1 MAVENIFEYATRK
14 KVRFSY
20 KGSIST
26 EDLWDLSLTE
36 LDKIF
41 KGLNERVRQN
51 QEESLLERKEKSQ
64 EEELLDV
71 QVALVRHIV
80 SVKLEEA
87 EERKRQA
94 ERKEQKQRILAVIAE
109 KQDEALKGSSIAEL
123 QKMLEDLGE

>member
-26 EDLWDLSLTE
+26 EDLWDLSLTD

-109 KQDEALKGSSIAEL
+109 KQDEALKGSSIADL

>member
-1 MAVENIFEYATRK
+1 M
-14 KVRFSY
+14 
-20 KGSIST
+20 
-26 EDLWDLSLTE
+26 
-36 LDKIF
+36 
-41 KGLNERVRQN
+41 
-51 QEESLLERKEKSQ
+51 
-64 EEELLDV
+64 
-71 QVALVRHIV
+71 ALVRHIV

>member
-14 KVRFSY
+14 KVRFPY

-41 KGLNERVRQN
+41 KGLNERVKQN